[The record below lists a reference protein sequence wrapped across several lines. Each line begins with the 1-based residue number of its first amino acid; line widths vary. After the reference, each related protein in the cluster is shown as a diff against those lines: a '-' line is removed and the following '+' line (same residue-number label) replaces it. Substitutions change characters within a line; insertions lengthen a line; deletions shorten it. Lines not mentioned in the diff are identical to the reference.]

1 MNLLQHFPSRLGTPR
16 DQQVQGLN
24 FLSKSDKAFSILEM
38 TVGSG
43 KSGVAVGSCA
53 GYGSSYLVTP
63 TKSLQNQYSEDFR
76 GDSVQLRGRANYH
89 CSHNKPELNRK
100 IIHLIK
106 QGQSFP
112 MPNKYESCGAA
123 PCIPLRNGK
132 RKAFIE
138 ECESGSGPCPY
149 TTMIEECQK
158 HDLVIAN
165 PYSLIYISYFGGHLS
180 QRELLVV
187 DEAHDLIKVIRSIAT
202 LNITINRL
210 VAPKEI
216 EGLVTPSH
224 WINWLKRAE
233 QQSTFPDKKE
243 LEKYLAKLEK
253 LEKSES
259 AYGKK
264 AIVKCFHDSDNDK
277 FKVTFIPDN
286 IAGLARELLFNL
298 GKKVILLSGTIPD
311 YRGFCMELGIPLDD
325 VDVLRIPSDFP
336 AQNRPVYLPQT
347 QLDLS
352 HKNWMKNLAPACKE
366 VDRIIALYSNKRTI
380 VHTPSYRKAHQVA
393 ELLKSP
399 KVITHEPENFQ
410 EKLDIFLKTEG
421 AVFVSP
427 SVAQGV
433 SFDGTK
439 AENQIIMT
447 PSYANID
454 DPLVKYRLDQGLW
467 NWYNTQALIVFLQQ
481 CGRVVRSKDETGHTW
496 LIDIRFN
503 DLIRKCW
510 KQVPQWFADGLK

>member
-1 MNLLQHFPSRLGTPR
+1 MNLLQHFPTRLGQPR
-16 DQQVQGLN
+16 EQQKRGLS
-24 FLSKSDKAFSILEM
+24 FLSQSDKPFSILEM
-38 TVGSG
+38 PTGSG

-63 TKSLQNQYSEDFR
+63 TKSLQSQYSEDFH
-76 GDSVQLRGRANYH
+76 GDSVQLRGRANYN
-89 CSHNKPELNRK
+89 CTYNKPELNRK

-106 QGQSFP
+106 KGQSFP
-112 MPNKYESCGAA
+112 MPSKYDSCGSA

-138 ECESGSGPCPY
+138 ECTTSSGPCPY
-149 TTMIEECQK
+149 TTMIEECQG

-202 LNITINRL
+202 LNITVNRL

-216 EGLVTPSH
+216 EGLVSPIQ
-224 WINWLKRAE
+224 WLNWLKRAE
-233 QQSTFPDKKE
+233 QQGTFTDKSE
-243 LEKYLAKLEK
+243 FEKYLAKLEK

-277 FKVTFIPDN
+277 FKVTFIPDYVG
-286 IAGLARELLFNL
+286 GLARELLFNL
-298 GKKVILLSGTIPD
+298 GKKVVLLSGTIPD
-311 YRGFCMELGIPLDD
+311 YRGFCMELGIPLDE
-325 VDVLRIPSDFP
+325 VDFLRIASDFP
-336 AQNRPVYLPQT
+336 AANRPVFLPKT

-352 HKNWMKNLAPACKE
+352 HKNWNKNLASACKE
-366 VDRIIALYSNKRTI
+366 VDRIIALYDNKRTI
-380 VHTPSYRKAHQVA
+380 IHCPSYRKSHQVA

-410 EKLDIFLKTEG
+410 EKLGLFLKTEG

-433 SFDGTK
+433 SFDGSK

-454 DPLVKYRLDQGLW
+454 DPLVKYRLDNGQW
-467 NWYNTQALIVFLQQ
+467 AWYNTQALIVFLQQ
-481 CGRVVRSKDETGHTW
+481 CGRVVRSRDEVGHTW
-496 LIDIRFN
+496 LLDVRFN
-503 DLIRKCW
+503 TLIQKCW
-510 KQVPQWFADGLK
+510 KQIPEWFRLGLR